1 MSSDL
6 KYAQA
11 IWRLRACMVRVIP
24 TGGASFSIPVE
35 WEWDSVWWSGS
46 NPVEGVVQIMARKR
60 RREPRP
66 EKWRYTVCGKER
78 KSRHSNTP
86 CQVSHRHDN
95 VKALFSSLCCPQ
107 YLLTVSQCAN
117 MEGEGWE
124 ILLHAVMSGHGW
136 RGKTAESSPRL

>member
-1 MSSDL
+1 MQPQLGLPGQAAPTRAKSAGMSNDL

-66 EKWRYTVCGKER
+66 EKWRYTMCGKEIKQHTTPSVSSSRQRESFVLKPLLPPVFDHCQSVR
-78 KSRHSNTP
+78 KYGGK
-86 CQVSHRHDN
+86 
-95 VKALFSSLCCPQ
+95 KAGRS
-107 YLLTVSQCAN
+107 YYT
-117 MEGEGWE
+117 
-124 ILLHAVMSGHGW
+124 
-136 RGKTAESSPRL
+136 